1 MDKDLEFNNEFMD
14 KYRNINNLF
23 EDLQRSINDNYKE
36 DSVYLVKKITAI
48 FTNLK
53 DFYLQKINVMNLK
66 EIEISYIKS

>member
-23 EDLQRSINDNYKE
+23 EDLQRSISDNDKE
-36 DSVYLVKKITAI
+36 DSEYLVKKITAI
-48 FTNLK
+48 FANLK